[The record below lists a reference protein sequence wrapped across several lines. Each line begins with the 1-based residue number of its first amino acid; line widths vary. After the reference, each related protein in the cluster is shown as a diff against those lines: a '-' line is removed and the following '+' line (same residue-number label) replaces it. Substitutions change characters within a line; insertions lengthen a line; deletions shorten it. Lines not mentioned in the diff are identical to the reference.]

1 MVIAARYM
9 ATCLAASWSQSA
21 IRVRQCGSVKPRCS
35 MFAGPPGPG
44 PMSPNSSPAGRLWA
58 RTSNRAEMAYAG
70 AGSKPRTSASSAG
83 PADAGARRWSSGPR
97 AWSSGSRA
105 SANRCSRSWASS
117 RSASAIAVSTLA
129 EGRAGRP
136 CSSHVYQ
143 VKPTLASWAT
153 SSRRRP
159 GTRRTPQSG
168 SPTSAGRSRARRERR
183 NAPSSRRRSLT
194 APRAGRSGH
203 TDDMNTLSSRDG
215 TTIAYDEQGEGPALI
230 LVDGALT
237 VHSSGSGSE
246 LAKLLAPH
254 FTVFGFDRRGR
265 GESGDTL
272 PYAVDRE
279 IDDIE
284 ALIDRA
290 GGPAFLYGHSSGGPL
305 AMRAAIRL
313 GSQVSK
319 IALYEPPYNNDP
331 GVQESWSQYLSQLR
345 QALAEHRR
353 GDAVALFLRF
363 VGTPA
368 EQVEGTRRA
377 PFWP

>member
-1 MVIAARYM
+1 
-9 ATCLAASWSQSA
+9 
-21 IRVRQCGSVKPRCS
+21 
-35 MFAGPPGPG
+35 
-44 PMSPNSSPAGRLWA
+44 
-58 RTSNRAEMAYAG
+58 
-70 AGSKPRTSASSAG
+70 
-83 PADAGARRWSSGPR
+83 
-97 AWSSGSRA
+97 
-105 SANRCSRSWASS
+105 
-117 RSASAIAVSTLA
+117 
-129 EGRAGRP
+129 
-136 CSSHVYQ
+136 
-143 VKPTLASWAT
+143 
-153 SSRRRP
+153 
-159 GTRRTPQSG
+159 
-168 SPTSAGRSRARRERR
+168 
-183 NAPSSRRRSLT
+183 
-194 APRAGRSGH
+194 
-203 TDDMNTLSSRDG
+203 MNTLSSRDG

-254 FTVFGFDRRGR
+254 FTVYGFDRRGR

-313 GSQVSK
+313 GSKVSK

-331 GVQESWSQYLSQLR
+331 GVQESWSQYLRQLK

-368 EQVEGTRRA
+368 EQVDGMRRA
-377 PFWP
+377 PFWPGLEAVAPTLAYDHAAILGEPWSVPTALAGRVSVPALVMAGDASLPFMPDTSQLTIRFVFFLKSVFFCWSEYVLLLVKQSCYSPWWSNGSCRRPCARARCLCHRRIGQRSNLRPTFPLCRSALARRSLEPGHELHQRL